1 MISLEQLTCINQV
14 DRMLPFLKLYDKGF
28 SPWCLPNANDYHSA
42 ENVGLLMGERYIDV
56 VRMHPDFAVQLSD
69 ILLGINLDEPNN
81 LGYFIGFAR
90 SIDKQIRS
98 GNN

>member
-1 MISLEQLTCINQV
+1 MFSLEQLTGIKQIEGF
-14 DRMLPFLKLYDKGF
+14 LPFLKFYDRGF
-28 SPWCLPNANDYHSA
+28 SGWCLPDANDYHTA
-42 ENVGLLMGERYIDV
+42 EKMGMLMGERYIDV
-56 VRMHPDFAVQLSD
+56 VRNNPDLAVQLSD

-90 SIDKQIRS
+90 SIDRQIRS